1 VRKGYAGG
9 RSAPHPIWD
18 RRTLLRFSTRIG
30 SLPPVGALD
39 RLRAAN
45 GDDGFVGRAR
55 SNPRLVV
62 AIAGGAVLV
71 LAWIGWAIYVT
82 SDHGA
87 RAGLGVVIAW
97 PAALAALALIS
108 LPFIGGYLLI
118 RRLSATEGDE
128 SAGAG
133 ATEAEQDEE
142 EESDQDE
149 EESEQDEDAEEDE
162 DAQEGEDSEGED
174 SEDEPESDSEAEAS
188 AAS

>member
-1 VRKGYAGG
+1 
-9 RSAPHPIWD
+9 
-18 RRTLLRFSTRIG
+18 
-30 SLPPVGALD
+30 LPPVGALD

-62 AIAGGAVLV
+62 AMAGGAVLL

-97 PAALAALALIS
+97 PAMLAALALIS

-118 RRLSATEGDE
+118 KRLSASEGGTAETESSE
-128 SAGAG
+128 
-133 ATEAEQDEE
+133 T
-142 EESDQDE
+142 DQD
-149 EESEQDEDAEEDE
+149 D
-162 DAQEGEDSEGED
+162 ED
-174 SEDEPESDSEAEAS
+174 SEDEPEDSADDEATGDEDSDEGEDEGEDEESEDDEEERDEDEDEESEPDEETSS
-188 AAS
+188 A